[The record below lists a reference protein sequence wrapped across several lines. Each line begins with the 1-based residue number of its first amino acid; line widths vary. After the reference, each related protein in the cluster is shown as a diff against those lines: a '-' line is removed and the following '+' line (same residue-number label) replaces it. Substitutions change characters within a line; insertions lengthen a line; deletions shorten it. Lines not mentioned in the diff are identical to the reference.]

1 MRFHT
6 QVGQDMADHQSI
18 AEDELNSL
26 RKRIAQYEAWFRAI
40 DANSNF
46 DFWFKNSDSEY
57 TYVNPHFAANMG
69 RDVCDLKGV
78 QPKDIFEPDR
88 LERVVTLDEQ
98 VMRDGYLKR
107 VIPCNSSGRM
117 QMHEEHRFA
126 VTDNEGEPIGLG
138 CFAFEVTEKSL
149 AEETL
154 HQAEKIADL
163 CSWRWSAGSN
173 LLVSCS
179 EQMADFLGV
188 SITDAFQIFP
198 NRAEKLVL
206 PEDRHVFGIVEDRK
220 QGLSTEG
227 YVIEYRMRRAD
238 GQLIHVREIAEPFS
252 SSETTT
258 EFLGVMQ
265 DITREK
271 RVEAALRT
279 ANETL
284 EAKVQKRTA
293 QFQLAKE
300 KAEAASKV
308 KSQFLA
314 TMSHE
319 LRTPMNGV
327 LGMAQVLQKTNLDDE
342 QKGFLETIYN
352 SGSALVA
359 ILNDI
364 LDFSKI
370 EAGLIQLDPK
380 PFSLGKAVHEVV
392 SLLSTTASE
401 KGLAL
406 ELNIHPSVPDNLIGD
421 IGRIRQILMNLVG
434 NAIKFTNK
442 GHIAVDLS
450 AVIERDIV
458 KLEIRVQ
465 DTGIGIRDEK
475 LGLIFDEFTQA
486 EQSTTRE
493 FGGTGL
499 GLAIT
504 RNIVNAIPNGRIS
517 VESELDKGTTFTV
530 NLDLEIAQS
539 NDNVIKNSALKDK
552 TVLIVTSNE
561 SRALI
566 LRCNLQDW
574 GVKPIVAS
582 RAKNAL
588 TLLQNTK
595 LQGDDI
601 ELVISDFDL
610 GQHTGLDLARA
621 IGKSKAMSDT
631 KMILLSSGEH
641 IDDACQNRHLRVFET
656 DLPLTNIEQLKSLVR
671 ESLHPRN
678 ELNGSAET
686 LSTKR
691 NLAAS

>member
-1 MRFHT
+1 
-6 QVGQDMADHQSI
+6 MADHQSI

-40 DANSNF
+40 DANSKF

-57 TYVNPHFAANMG
+57 TYVNPHFAENMG
-69 RDVCDLKGV
+69 RDVRDLQDV

-126 VTDNEGEPIGLG
+126 VTDNKGEPIGLG

-163 CSWRWSAGSN
+163 CSWRWSAGAN

-188 SITDAFQIFP
+188 SVTDAFQVFP
-198 NRAEKLVL
+198 NRAQELVL
-206 PEDRHVFGIVEDRK
+206 PEDRHVFGIVEDRI
-220 QGLSTEG
+220 QGLSTDG

-238 GQLIHVREIAEPFS
+238 GQLVHVREIAEPFS

-293 QFQLAKE
+293 QFQIAKE

-327 LGMAQVLQKTNLDDE
+327 LGMTQVLQKTNLDDE

-352 SGSALVA
+352 SGSALVS

-380 PFSLGKAVHEVV
+380 PFSLSKAVHEVI

-406 ELNIHPSVPDNLIGD
+406 ELNIQPDVPDNLIGD

-434 NAIKFTNK
+434 NAIKFTNQ
-442 GHIAVDLS
+442 GHIAVNLS
-450 AVIERDIV
+450 AVTEKDIA
-458 KLEIRVQ
+458 KLEIKVQ
-465 DTGIGIRDEK
+465 DTGIGIREEK

-493 FGGTGL
+493 YGGTGL

-504 RNIVNAIPNGRIS
+504 RNIVNAMPDGRIS
-517 VESELDKGTTFTV
+517 VESELGRGTTFTV
-530 NLDLEIAQS
+530 NLGLEVAQS
-539 NDNVIKNSALKDK
+539 GDNVIKNSALNDK
-552 TVLIVTSNE
+552 TVLIVTPSE

-566 LRCNLQDW
+566 LRSNLQDW
-574 GVKPIVAS
+574 GAKPIVAI
-582 RAKNAL
+582 RAKDAL
-588 TLLQNTK
+588 ELLQNAK

-601 ELVISDFDL
+601 DLIISDFDL

-621 IGKSKAMSDT
+621 IGRSKAVSRT
-631 KMILLSSGEH
+631 KVILLSSGERT
-641 IDDACQNRHLRVFET
+641 DSACQNRHLHVFKT
-656 DLPLTNIEQLKSLVR
+656 DLALTNIRQLESLFR
-671 ESLHPRN
+671 KSLHPRN
-678 ELNGSAET
+678 ELSV
-686 LSTKR
+686 STESPPATR